1 MVASGVGRLPLISAQ
16 ARSSETLSASRRR
29 ARSILGSC
37 GRDARSASRQA
48 RSNVSSIL
56 FVPKATARRSWQ
68 PSMTAGQPVPKVS
81 VLTEETAEIA
91 VAETATFMV
100 APPARPAVRL
110 ARELG
115 SPCRKVCRPYVL
127 GGTFPA
133 NACRRQSQHM
143 RRRRP
148 LYRALGNL
156 ESVREHVWGRD
167 YVRDV
172 PRGDV
177 LDCKT
182 ERAGERMAEA
192 PRRSIRKLDF
202 YCADPRGRVAFPSL
216 DLFNLPRFT
225 AAAFFWT
232 RDCVGE
238 LLLSGVTIMPALLR
252 RARQEYARGAHE
264 ESAKGWSG

>member
-1 MVASGVGRLPLISAQ
+1 
-16 ARSSETLSASRRR
+16 
-29 ARSILGSC
+29 
-37 GRDARSASRQA
+37 
-48 RSNVSSIL
+48 
-56 FVPKATARRSWQ
+56 VP
-68 PSMTAGQPVPKVS
+68 

-91 VAETATFMV
+91 VKETATFMV

-110 ARELG
+110 ARESG
-115 SPCRKVCRPYVL
+115 SSCRKACRPHVL

-133 NACRRQSQHM
+133 NACRRQFQHM
-143 RRRRP
+143 RRGRP
-148 LYRALGNL
+148 LYRALGSL
-156 ESVREHVWGRD
+156 ESVRGHVWGRD

-216 DLFNLPRFT
+216 QFPDLPRCFDG
-225 AAAFFWT
+225 AFF
-232 RDCVGE
+232 C
-238 LLLSGVTIMPALLR
+238 
-252 RARQEYARGAHE
+252 
-264 ESAKGWSG
+264 

>member
-1 MVASGVGRLPLISAQ
+1 
-16 ARSSETLSASRRR
+16 
-29 ARSILGSC
+29 
-37 GRDARSASRQA
+37 
-48 RSNVSSIL
+48 
-56 FVPKATARRSWQ
+56 
-68 PSMTAGQPVPKVS
+68 
-81 VLTEETAEIA
+81 
-91 VAETATFMV
+91 
-100 APPARPAVRL
+100 
-110 ARELG
+110 
-115 SPCRKVCRPYVL
+115 
-127 GGTFPA
+127 
-133 NACRRQSQHM
+133 M
-143 RRRRP
+143 RRGRP

-156 ESVREHVWGRD
+156 ESVRGHVWGRD

-202 YCADPRGRVAFPSL
+202 HCADPRGHVAFPSL

-238 LLLSGVTIMPALLR
+238 LLLSRVIEARADCGSDGRSVLHRAIALDDGGL
-252 RARQEYARGAHE
+252 
-264 ESAKGWSG
+264 

>member
-1 MVASGVGRLPLISAQ
+1 
-16 ARSSETLSASRRR
+16 
-29 ARSILGSC
+29 
-37 GRDARSASRQA
+37 
-48 RSNVSSIL
+48 
-56 FVPKATARRSWQ
+56 
-68 PSMTAGQPVPKVS
+68 
-81 VLTEETAEIA
+81 
-91 VAETATFMV
+91 
-100 APPARPAVRL
+100 
-110 ARELG
+110 
-115 SPCRKVCRPYVL
+115 
-127 GGTFPA
+127 
-133 NACRRQSQHM
+133 
-143 RRRRP
+143 
-148 LYRALGNL
+148 
-156 ESVREHVWGRD
+156 VREHVWGRD

>member
-1 MVASGVGRLPLISAQ
+1 
-16 ARSSETLSASRRR
+16 
-29 ARSILGSC
+29 
-37 GRDARSASRQA
+37 
-48 RSNVSSIL
+48 
-56 FVPKATARRSWQ
+56 
-68 PSMTAGQPVPKVS
+68 
-81 VLTEETAEIA
+81 
-91 VAETATFMV
+91 
-100 APPARPAVRL
+100 
-110 ARELG
+110 
-115 SPCRKVCRPYVL
+115 
-127 GGTFPA
+127 
-133 NACRRQSQHM
+133 M
-143 RRRRP
+143 RRGRP
-148 LYRALGNL
+148 LYRALGSL
-156 ESVREHVWGRD
+156 ESVRGHVWGRD

-216 DLFNLPRFT
+216 DDLFNLPRFT

>member
-1 MVASGVGRLPLISAQ
+1 
-16 ARSSETLSASRRR
+16 
-29 ARSILGSC
+29 
-37 GRDARSASRQA
+37 
-48 RSNVSSIL
+48 
-56 FVPKATARRSWQ
+56 
-68 PSMTAGQPVPKVS
+68 
-81 VLTEETAEIA
+81 
-91 VAETATFMV
+91 
-100 APPARPAVRL
+100 ARPAVRL
-110 ARELG
+110 ARESG

-133 NACRRQSQHM
+133 NACRRQFQHM
-143 RRRRP
+143 CRGRP

-156 ESVREHVWGRD
+156 ESVREHVRGRD

-182 ERAGERMAEA
+182 EPAGERMAEA

-232 RDCVGE
+232 RDCVGG
-238 LLLSGVTIMPALLR
+238 LLLSTVMPLPVQAA
-252 RARQEYARGAHE
+252 RASAAADIEFQRSKTGGSARPRPQASTADLPRAAHSVLAE
-264 ESAKGWSG
+264 HWLCPLT